1 MKRNLVINE
10 LQKKIKKDTKIY
22 ELAAIT
28 PYSVLQIKNHLS
40 DLDYL
45 EIEALYKIVCKGL
58 DYDKFRKLI
67 SKREYSLERILIA
80 ASLIKS
86 YKNVAE
92 TFKKASISFSEAN
105 RAIIEL
111 MAKPNKKEKENEN

>member
-1 MKRNLVINE
+1 MKRNLIINE
-10 LQKKIKKDTKIY
+10 LQKKIDRDTKVY
-22 ELAAIT
+22 ELAKIT
-28 PYSVLQIKNHLS
+28 PYPVKEIKNHLS
-40 DLDYL
+40 NFDYS
-45 EIEALYKIVCKGL
+45 EIEALYKVVCMGL

-80 ASLIKS
+80 APLIKN

-105 RAIIEL
+105 KAIAEK
-111 MAKPNKKEKENEN
+111 MAKVNIKVKDNED